1 MEKIKENNKKLKE
14 EFINLEQKNNEE
26 FNLKEKFLTEINR
39 NKAIFNTKKKLIDF
53 KSENLNKR
61 STGIQG
67 LLQIANGDP
76 SVLDTLLESF
86 ESSSD
91 QKELLLAFND
101 KSHAMWDFSGSVA
114 KTNHSQM
121 IKRKLDLSDLL
132 WMGFSWLVLASIAF
146 YFVSI
151 AGISNAISFLVGVF
165 VQAFMYV
172 VVVLI
177 PDSLSPIK
185 VIIFKL

>member
-1 MEKIKENNKKLKE
+1 M
-14 EFINLEQKNNEE
+14 
-26 FNLKEKFLTEINR
+26 
-39 NKAIFNTKKKLIDF
+39 F

-132 WMGFSWLVLASIAF
+132 WIGFSWLVLASIAF

-185 VIIFKL
+185 VIIFLLPWGYGIIAAVPDFSILGVFPPFSFYALGEAVIGLVR